1 MVHGEYT
8 HTMYTNYTKPV
19 VPNLKMNH
27 SPTLEDFEVSGDE
40 LSISGKQNTL
50 LGFTYGANL
59 HFINIIFFIYLFP
72 SFIYFQN
79 LRSVTDFICLS
90 VCRMRL
96 YKKVGMEHLIINN
109 L

>member
-19 VPNLKMNH
+19 VPNMKTNH
-27 SPTLEDFEVSGDE
+27 SPTLEDLEVSGDE
-40 LSISGKQNTL
+40 LSISEKQNRL
-50 LGFTYGANL
+50 LSFIYGVNL
-59 HFINIIFFIYLFP
+59 HFLNIISFIYLFP